1 MNNLRN
7 ILNQLSNRKSFQ
19 VLFSITLLFSYCNFL
34 QAQDLHFAQYINS
47 PLLNNPANTGFSP
60 ECDFRVGLNHRNQWA
75 GTNVPYKTSSVWGDA
90 QLFRNKIE
98 NGWIGLGATMLTD
111 KAGTGNL
118 QSTKLYMNVA
128 YHQLLDDNN
137 LLSFGLGAGFVQ
149 KRVDYTK
156 LTFDGQ
162 WNGNFFDIN
171 IPNNEPFISNNVTY
185 LDINV
190 GINYAWF
197 ASDDF
202 YINGGVSLLHINRPA
217 ETFFDPST
225 TEANISRRLNL
236 FVNASIKVSDVLI
249 LNPHIYYSKINT
261 SSETVIG
268 IDGQYNLSGSGGVQQ
283 LLFGAYYRAKD
294 AIIPVIGYKL
304 NDIQIMFNY
313 DVTTSSLS
321 SYSAFRS
328 AYEVSLVWK
337 GIYNFMSRNE
347 RSVQCSAPKF

>member
-1 MNNLRN
+1 MKYLHN
-7 ILNQLSNRKSFQ
+7 ILNYLIKRNSIRIFIGITF
-19 VLFSITLLFSYCNFL
+19 LFFYGNYAQS
-34 QAQDLHFAQYINS
+34 QDLHFAQYTNS

-60 ECDFRVGLNHRNQWA
+60 ESDFRVGLNHRNQWA

-90 QLFRNKIE
+90 QLLRNKIE
-98 NGWIGLGATMLTD
+98 NGWVGLGAVMLTD

-118 QSTKLYMNVA
+118 ESTKIYMNVA

-156 LTFDGQ
+156 LTFDAQ

-185 LDINV
+185 FDINA

-197 ASDDF
+197 ASDNL

-217 ETFFDPST
+217 ETFFDPLT
-225 TEANISRRLNL
+225 TDARISRRLNL
-236 FVNASIKVSDVLI
+236 FANASIKVSDVLI

-268 IDGQYNLSGSGGVQQ
+268 FDGQYNLSGYGGIQQ

-304 NDIQIMFNY
+304 NDVQMMFNY
-313 DVTTSSLS
+313 DVTTSSLNA
-321 SYSAFRS
+321 YSAYKS
-328 AYEVSLVWK
+328 AYELSLVWK
-337 GIYNFMSRNE
+337 GIYNFMNRNE
-347 RSVQCSAPKF
+347 RSVQCAAPKF